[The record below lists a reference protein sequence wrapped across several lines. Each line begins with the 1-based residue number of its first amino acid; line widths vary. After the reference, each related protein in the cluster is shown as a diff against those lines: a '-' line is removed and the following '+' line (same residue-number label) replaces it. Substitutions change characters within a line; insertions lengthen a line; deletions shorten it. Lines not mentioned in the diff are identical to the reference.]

1 MTNALKCFG
10 ISHNVLQVICSSY
23 DYPSF
28 TIRGMRGMEALGEVQ
43 SGIRLGCPL
52 SPYFF
57 IIVLWTI
64 FLRCGQRHVRAGDPR
79 QYVVQLVFELEYAV
93 DTLRL
98 SLTTPQLQSILGIP
112 ETEAS
117 RYGMSLNQGV
127 IPFQG
132 CERRC
137 LAAGRLP

>member
-1 MTNALKCFG
+1 
-10 ISHNVLQVICSSY
+10 
-23 DYPSF
+23 
-28 TIRGMRGMEALGEVQ
+28 MEALGEVQ

-57 IIVLWTI
+57 TIVLTI
-64 FLRCGQRHVRAGDPR
+64 IFQDVDSAMCEQGIQGNTWSSC
-79 QYVVQLVFELEYAV
+79 QLVFELEYAD

-98 SLTTPQLQSILGIP
+98 SLTIPQLQSILGIP

-127 IPFQG
+127 TPFQG
-132 CERRC
+132 SERLC